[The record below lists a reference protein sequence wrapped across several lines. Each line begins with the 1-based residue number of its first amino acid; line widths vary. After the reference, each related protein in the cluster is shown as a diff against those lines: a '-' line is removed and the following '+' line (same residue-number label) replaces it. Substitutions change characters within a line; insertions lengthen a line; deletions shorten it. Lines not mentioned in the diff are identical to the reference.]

1 MTLEDVLGHILRSPD
16 NTHAA
21 LSLVHA
27 IKGSVAKKRSGSHKA
42 NLLKVLRD
50 DMKSMPIDRT
60 SEYAA
65 LRQRPTL
72 KKLKDIEDLRLLAH
86 NKSLW
91 RDIPNFKLAHIRI

>member
-1 MTLEDVLGHILRSPD
+1 MLGHILRSPE
-16 NTHAA
+16 NTPAA
-21 LSLVHA
+21 YPLCTLSKAQLL
-27 IKGSVAKKRSGSHKA
+27 RSGSHKA

-65 LRQRPTL
+65 LRQRAKANTE
-72 KKLKDIEDLRLLAH
+72 KAQSFEDFRLLAH

-91 RDIPNFKLAHIRI
+91 RDIPKFQLAHIRI

>member
-1 MTLEDVLGHILRSPD
+1 MYTL
-16 NTHAA
+16 
-21 LSLVHA
+21 
-27 IKGSVAKKRSGSHKA
+27 
-42 NLLKVLRD
+42 D

-65 LRQRPTL
+65 LRKRPTL
-72 KKLKDIEDLRLLAH
+72 RTLKDIDNLRTLAH